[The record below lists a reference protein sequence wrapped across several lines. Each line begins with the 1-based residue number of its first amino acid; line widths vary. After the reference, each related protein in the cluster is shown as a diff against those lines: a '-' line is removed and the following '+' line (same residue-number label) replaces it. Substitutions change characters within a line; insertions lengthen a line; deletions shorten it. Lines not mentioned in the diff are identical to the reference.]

1 MHNSGIKESH
11 YLKLPFFL
19 LAIFLLFSCISQEN
33 GTDYLK
39 NTSTRDLNEVIES
52 GALKVVTS
60 YSPVSYFIYRGQPM
74 GYEYELLKYLEK
86 HLEVNIELKIA
97 RDFNEMFEMLQ
108 SGEVDLIAYNLT
120 ITGDR
125 REFLEFTLPLNT
137 THQVLVQRKPDNWRQ
152 LRIHETERLL
162 IRNPIELGGKTVHVR
177 RGSSY
182 HERIINLQNEIGEA
196 IDIVEADTGVTTEE
210 LIRMVAER
218 EIDFTVSDE
227 NLARLNQA
235 YFPILDVRTE
245 LSLPQ
250 QTAWAVRKNAPD
262 LLEAINDWLS
272 HFSRQTDFFVIYNK
286 YFENRRA
293 FTRRADSD
301 LMFSTGG
308 NISDFDDI
316 IQKYASELGWDWML
330 IAAQIFQESQFD
342 PDAVSWA
349 GAMGLMQLMPSTAE
363 AYGAED
369 PFDPEQNIRAGIRF
383 LQWLDNYWKSRI
395 PDDDERVKF
404 ILASYNVGHAHVQDA
419 RRLTEYFGADPDV
432 WDDNVARFMN
442 KKSMQEYYTHEVVRF
457 GYARGLEPVMYVQN
471 IMYIYNHYTSVSAIR
486 NLIREPQPLA
496 DEP

>member
-1 MHNSGIKESH
+1 MNHLNYFLSGVFVI
-11 YLKLPFFL
+11 L
-19 LAIFLLFSCISQEN
+19 LGLQMLLSGCISPDSKEQIVN
-33 GTDYLK
+33 I
-39 NTSTRDLNEVIES
+39 RDLAEIQEEGV
-52 GALKVVTS
+52 LRVVTS

-74 GYEYELLKYLEK
+74 GYEYELLKYLEG
-86 HLEVNIELKIA
+86 HLGVSIDLKIS
-97 RDFNEMFEMLQ
+97 RDFNDMFELLQ

-152 LRIHETERLL
+152 FRIHETERML

-182 HERIINLQNEIGEA
+182 HERILNLQNEIGED
-196 IDIVEADTGVTTEE
+196 IDIIEADSGVTTEE

-227 NLARLNQA
+227 NVARLNQA

-250 QTAWAVRKNAPD
+250 QTAWAVRKNAPYF
-262 LLEAINDWLS
+262 LESINEWLS

-293 FTRRADSD
+293 FTNRIDSD

-308 NISDFDDI
+308 NISEYDDI
-316 IQKYASELGWDWML
+316 IKKYAEDLGWDWML
-330 IAAQIFQESQFD
+330 LAALIFQESQFN
-342 PDAVSWA
+342 PEAVSWA
-349 GAMGLMQLMPSTAE
+349 GAMGLMQLMPSTAD
-363 AYGAED
+363 AFGAED
-369 PFDPEQNIRAGIRF
+369 PFDPEQNIRAGVAF
-383 LQWLDNYWKSRI
+383 LKWLQNYWTPHI
-395 PDDDERVKF
+395 PDESERIKF

-419 RRLTEYFGADPDV
+419 RRLAEYFGADPTI
-432 WDDNVARFMN
+432 WDGNTARFMN
-442 KKSMQEYYTHEVVRF
+442 KKSMREYYTHEVVRF

-471 IMYIYNHYTSVSAIR
+471 ISYLYNHYTSVSAIR
-486 NLIREPQPLA
+486 NLTREATPLA
-496 DEP
+496 GEH